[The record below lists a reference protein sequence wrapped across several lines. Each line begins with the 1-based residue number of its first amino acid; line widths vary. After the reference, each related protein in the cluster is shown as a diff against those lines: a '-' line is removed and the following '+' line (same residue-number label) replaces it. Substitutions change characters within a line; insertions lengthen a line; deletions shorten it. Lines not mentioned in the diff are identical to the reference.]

1 LRPILVVK
9 AMIVSFRA
17 GHRPKPSPA
26 SSSNRVSASA
36 WELIMYKRGV
46 SAGLSLFAIIGVM
59 ALLSAC
65 HTTAGAGRDISQTGK
80 AITNS
85 ANNNTP

>member
-1 LRPILVVK
+1 
-9 AMIVSFRA
+9 
-17 GHRPKPSPA
+17 
-26 SSSNRVSASA
+26 
-36 WELIMYKRGV
+36 MYKRGV
-46 SAGLSLFAIIGVM
+46 TAGLSLFAIIGVM

-85 ANNNTP
+85 ADRNTP